1 MEKRTSRGRLKR
13 EFSAGGVVFK
23 TSKEKKILWLLIN
36 PAGTKR
42 WQLPKGLVDENE
54 KVIEAAVREVKE
66 EGGVEIE
73 ALQKIGTS
81 QFFYFFKGQKIFKTV
96 TYFLMRYLEKT
107 KKGHDKEVN
116 KVTFRKFDKAY
127 EMLTFKNDKK
137 ILEQAK
143 KIKESGIQE
152 VLI

>member
-1 MEKRTSRGRLKR
+1 
-13 EFSAGGVVFK
+13 
-23 TSKEKKILWLLIN
+23 
-36 PAGTKR
+36 
-42 WQLPKGLVDENE
+42 
-54 KVIEAAVREVKE
+54 
-66 EGGVEIE
+66 
-73 ALQKIGTS
+73 
-81 QFFYFFKGQKIFKTV
+81 
-96 TYFLMRYLEKT
+96 MRYLEKT